1 MDHTLRIHLV
11 GTSVEIVEEHM
22 LAKKVGSGNAAVYAT
37 PIMVALMEK
46 AAMNAVQGHLEA
58 GLDTVGIEI
67 DVSHIAPSPLGMR
80 IRAEAEL
87 IGIEGKILTFRV
99 AAYDEVELIGEAMHK
114 RAIVNTERF
123 NNKALEKV
131 K

>member
-1 MDHTLRIHLV
+1 MKHTLQLHLA
-11 GTSVEIVEEHM
+11 GASTQIVEEHM
-22 LAKKVGSGNAAVYAT
+22 LAKQVGSGNAAVYAT
-37 PIMVALMEK
+37 PTMVALMEN
-46 AAMNAVQGHLEA
+46 AAMKAVQEHLGP

-87 IGIEGKILTFRV
+87 IGMEKKILTFRI

-114 RAIVNTERF
+114 RAIINVERF
-123 NNKALEKV
+123 NDKVAEKL